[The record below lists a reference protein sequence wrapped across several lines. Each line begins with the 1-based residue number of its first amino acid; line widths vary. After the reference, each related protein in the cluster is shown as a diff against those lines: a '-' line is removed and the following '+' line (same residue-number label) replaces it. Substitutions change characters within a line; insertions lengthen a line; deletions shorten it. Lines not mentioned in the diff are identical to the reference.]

1 MNNTD
6 LYQEFQKMSI
16 PAIPTID
23 AERTAKRLRYLRRN
37 NINLKK
43 YVCRYSRLY
52 KEVVRRHN
60 NDPCPNCYN
69 CENCDKFYDY
79 ISPSSLARCFDM
91 ETRFIT
97 DVESGKN
104 VTIQKVLLYSYISQV
119 PLSEILIFTLDKNSP
134 NPNPVFIIDNEGKV
148 IKRADKDFDKD

>member
-1 MNNTD
+1 
-6 LYQEFQKMSI
+6 
-16 PAIPTID
+16 
-23 AERTAKRLRYLRRN
+23 
-37 NINLKK
+37 
-43 YVCRYSRLY
+43 
-52 KEVVRRHN
+52 
-60 NDPCPNCYN
+60 
-69 CENCDKFYDY
+69 
-79 ISPSSLARCFDM
+79 M